1 MQRLNV
7 NSEVSWSIKKA
18 ILILVLGL
26 LWCNVGLAEIKVL
39 EKIQYGE
46 KMDTTKGISAVT
58 SVLCVDG
65 LKFLNSQWQES
76 VSVIQML
83 GADGKPLT
91 CSMD

>member
-1 MQRLNV
+1 M
-7 NSEVSWSIKKA
+7 KKLSLY
-18 ILILVLGL
+18 IFLVLM
-26 LWCNVGLAEIKVL
+26 WCNISFTDIKVL

-76 VSVIQML
+76 VSVVQML
-83 GADGKPLT
+83 GTDGKPLT

>member
-1 MQRLNV
+1 M
-7 NSEVSWSIKKA
+7 KK
-18 ILILVLGL
+18 LLGILVLGL
-26 LWCNVGLAEIKVL
+26 LWSNISFADIKVL

-46 KMDTTKGISAVT
+46 KMDTAKGISAVT

-76 VSVIQML
+76 VSVVQML
-83 GADGKPLT
+83 GTDGKPLT

>member
-1 MQRLNV
+1 MKNILYSV
-7 NSEVSWSIKKA
+7 
-18 ILILVLGL
+18 ILILF
-26 LWCNVGLAEIKVL
+26 WSNISFADIKVL

-46 KMDTTKGISAVT
+46 KMDTAKGISAVT

-76 VSVIQML
+76 VSVVQML
-83 GADGKPLT
+83 GTDGKPLT